1 MIGIFSTRLKTFFLN
16 NEIFFLQN
24 EKNFYAI
31 KNIFLHN
38 KKYFSRWK
46 INFYTMKYIFSTK
59 NEFFY
64 NENLSLHVDHY
75 FSTQWAKFFYAMKNI
90 ILHNDKLCSVIW
102 KIHLWKMWNWC
113 GTILNYKIVFYG
125 IFLGECNFG

>member
-1 MIGIFSTRLKTFFLN
+1 MIGIFSTRLETLFLN
-16 NEIFFLQN
+16 NEKYLSTRWKKFLRNQNIFLHNKNFFHDEKSLSTQLNIFFLQN
-24 EKNFYAI
+24 E
-31 KNIFLHN
+31 
-38 KKYFSRWK
+38 
-46 INFYTMKYIFSTK
+46 
-59 NEFFY
+59 FFY
-64 NENLSLHVDHY
+64 NESLSRHVDHY